1 MTTTTMVVPGGAA
14 VALVER
20 AGSDTREPPP
30 IPAMSASPRAFH
42 ASMAGYAPTPLRHA
56 PHAARRLGVA
66 EVLVKDESERLG
78 LPSFKVLGAS
88 WAVHRALVEHLGA
101 TLEEIPTFE
110 ALSTALAP
118 ARPLTLSAATDGN
131 HGRAVVHVAAR
142 LGLEARIYVPA
153 DMVPARI
160 AAIEEEGATVTVVD
174 GGYDDAV
181 ARSAQDAGERCLV
194 ISDTSW
200 PGYERVPAWVIE
212 GYSTIFAEIDEALE
226 RDGSAQPDVVA
237 VPIGVGA
244 LAAAAVRH
252 YWSLGDGHRPRL
264 AGVEPT
270 SAACV
275 LESVAAGRIVTLGHP
290 QTSIMAGLNCATP
303 SLIAW
308 PLVSR
313 GIDVYL
319 AVPDG
324 YVAEAT
330 RLLAADGIE
339 AGECGA
345 AGLAALT
352 AVSTGPDLAEAGAA
366 LNLGPD
372 SRVLL
377 LCTEG
382 ATDPD
387 AYRRLMRAGA

>member
-1 MTTTTMVVPGGAA
+1 MTATARVLPGGSA
-14 VALVER
+14 VALTQPR
-20 AGSDTREPPP
+20 PGTPLP
-30 IPAMSASPRAFH
+30 IPPMAASLRAFH
-42 ASMAGYAPTPLRHA
+42 GSMPGYRPTPLRRA
-56 PHAARRLGVA
+56 RQAAQRVGVA

-88 WAVHRALVEHLGA
+88 WAIHRAIVEHLDT
-101 TLEEIPTFE
+101 TLDAVPTFE
-110 ALSTALAP
+110 RLKEEAARV
-118 ARPLTLSAATDGN
+118 RPLTLAAATDGN
-131 HGRAVVHVAAR
+131 HGRAVAHVAAL
-142 LGLEARIYVPA
+142 LGLAASIYVPA

-160 AAIEEEGATVTVVD
+160 AAIESEGATVTVVD
-174 GGYDDAV
+174 GGYDAAV
-181 ARSAQDAGERCLV
+181 ARSAQDAGARCLV

-212 GYSTIFAEIDEALE
+212 GYSTIFAEIDAALE
-226 RDGSAQPDVVA
+226 REGCPQPDVVV

-244 LAAAAVRH
+244 LAAAVVAH
-252 YWSLGDGHRPRL
+252 YGALTGPRPRL
-264 AGVEPT
+264 VGVEPT

-275 LESVAAGRIVTLGHP
+275 LESVAAERIVTLNHP
-290 QTSIMAGLNCATP
+290 QNSIMAGLNCATP

-319 AVPDG
+319 AVPDSFIP
-324 YVAEAT
+324 EAT
-330 RLLAADGIE
+330 RLLAADRVV

-352 AVSTGPDLAEAGAA
+352 ALADGPRMDEARDALA
-366 LNLGPD
+366 LGGD

-377 LCTEG
+377 ICTEG
-382 ATDPD
+382 ATDPE
-387 AYRRLMRAGA
+387 AYRRLTGAGL

>member
-1 MTTTTMVVPGGAA
+1 MTSTAKVAPPGAA
-14 VALVER
+14 VALVGRVGLDIR
-20 AGSDTREPPP
+20 AEPP

-42 ASMAGYAPTPLRHA
+42 ASMTGYRPTPLRDA
-56 PHAARRLGVA
+56 PGAAERLGVA

-88 WAVHRALVEHLGA
+88 WAVHRALVEHLGS

-110 ALSTALAP
+110 ALRQRAAS
-118 ARPLTLSAATDGN
+118 ARPLTLAAATDGN
-131 HGRAVVHVAAR
+131 HGRAVAHMAAL
-142 LGLEARIYVPA
+142 LGLEARTYVPA

-160 AAIEEEGATVTVVD
+160 AGIEAEGATVTVLD

-181 ARSAQDAGERCLV
+181 ARSARDAGERCLV

-226 RDGSAQPDVVA
+226 RVQPDVVV

-252 YWSLGDGHRPRL
+252 YWSLDAGRPRL
-264 AGVEPT
+264 VGVEPT

-275 LESVAAGRIVTLGHP
+275 LESVAAGRIVTLEHP

-324 YVAEAT
+324 CIAEAT
-330 RLLAADGIE
+330 RVLAADGIV

-345 AGLAALT
+345 AGLAAMT
-352 AVSTGPDLAEAGAA
+352 AVSADAHLGQAREA
-366 LNLGPD
+366 LGLGGD

-387 AYRRLMRAGA
+387 AYRRLIGAED

>member
-1 MTTTTMVVPGGAA
+1 MTATAKVAPAGAA
-14 VALVER
+14 VALV
-20 AGSDTREPPP
+20 APREPELPP
-30 IPAMSASPRAFH
+30 VPAISASPRDFH
-42 ASMAGYAPTPLRHA
+42 ASMAGYQPTPLRDA
-56 PHAARRLGVA
+56 PRAAQRLGVR
-66 EVLVKDESERLG
+66 EVLVKDESERMG

-88 WAVHRALVEHLGA
+88 WAIHRALVEHLGSS
-101 TLEEIPTFE
+101 LEEIPTFDRLRAE
-110 ALSTALAP
+110 VAR
-118 ARPLTLSAATDGN
+118 ARPLTLVAATDGN
-131 HGRAVVHVAAR
+131 HGRAVAHLAAL
-142 LGLEARIYVPA
+142 LGLEARIYVPG
-153 DMVPARI
+153 DMVVARI
-160 AAIEEEGATVTVVD
+160 AAIEGEGATVTVID
-174 GGYDDAV
+174 GGYDDAM
-181 ARSAQDAGERCLV
+181 ARSAQDAGERRLV

-200 PGYERVPAWVIE
+200 PGYERVPGWVIE
-212 GYSTIFAEIDEALE
+212 GYTTIFAEIDEALTE
-226 RDGSAQPDVVA
+226 AGRGEPDIVV

-252 YWSLGDGHRPRL
+252 YWSRAASRPRL

-313 GIDVYL
+313 GIDLYL
-319 AVPDG
+319 AVPDS
-324 YVAEAT
+324 YLADAT
-330 RLLAADGIE
+330 RLLAADGVV

-345 AGLAALT
+345 AGLAAMT
-352 AVSTGPDLAEAGAA
+352 AAATDTHLAQAREA
-366 LNLGPD
+366 LDLGPE

-382 ATDPD
+382 ATDPG
-387 AYRRLMRAGA
+387 AYRRLIGGGS

>member
-1 MTTTTMVVPGGAA
+1 
-14 VALVER
+14 
-20 AGSDTREPPP
+20 
-30 IPAMSASPRAFH
+30 
-42 ASMAGYAPTPLRHA
+42 
-56 PHAARRLGVA
+56 
-66 EVLVKDESERLG
+66 
-78 LPSFKVLGAS
+78 
-88 WAVHRALVEHLGA
+88 
-101 TLEEIPTFE
+101 
-110 ALSTALAP
+110 
-118 ARPLTLSAATDGN
+118 
-131 HGRAVVHVAAR
+131 
-142 LGLEARIYVPA
+142 
-153 DMVPARI
+153 
-160 AAIEEEGATVTVVD
+160 VTVVD

-181 ARSAQDAGERCLV
+181 ARSARDAGERCLV

-200 PGYERVPAWVIE
+200 PGYERVPAWIIE

-226 RDGSAQPDVVA
+226 RGQPDVVV

-252 YWSLGDGHRPRL
+252 YWSLGGGRPRL
-264 AGVEPT
+264 VGVEPT

-313 GIDVYL
+313 GIDLYL

-324 YVAEAT
+324 FVADAT
-330 RLLAADGIE
+330 RLLAADGIV

-352 AVSTGPDLAEAGAA
+352 AVANPSDAHLGQAREALA
-366 LNLGPD
+366 LGPE

-387 AYRRLMRAGA
+387 AYRRLVG

>member
-1 MTTTTMVVPGGAA
+1 MTTVAPGGAA
-14 VALVER
+14 VALVSP
-20 AGSDTREPPP
+20 GVREEPL
-30 IPAMSASPRAFH
+30 IPAMSVSPRPFH
-42 ASMAGYAPTPLRHA
+42 ASMPGYRPTPPRDA
-56 PHAARRLGVA
+56 PHAARALGA
-66 EVLVKDESERLG
+66 RQVLVKDESERLG

-88 WAVHRALVEHLGA
+88 WAIYRTLVEHLGA

-110 ALSTALAP
+110 ALRERVAP
-118 ARPLTLSAATDGN
+118 ARPLALAAATDGN
-131 HGRAVVHVAAR
+131 HGRAVAHMAAL
-142 LGLEARIYVPA
+142 LGLEAHIYVPA

-160 AAIEEEGATVTVVD
+160 AAIEGEGATVTVVD
-174 GGYDDAV
+174 GGFDEAV

-212 GYSTIFAEIDEALE
+212 GYSTIFAEIDEALD
-226 RDGSAQPDVVA
+226 RDRRAQPDVVV

-252 YWSLGDGHRPRL
+252 YWSLEAGRPRL
-264 AGVEPT
+264 VGVEPT

-275 LESVAAGRIVTLGHP
+275 LESVAAGQIVTLEHP

-308 PLVSR
+308 PVVSR
-313 GIDVYL
+313 GIDLYL
-319 AVPDG
+319 AVPDEFI
-324 YVAEAT
+324 AEAT
-330 RLLAADGIE
+330 RVLATDGIV

-352 AVSTGPDLAEAGAA
+352 ALPAETH
-366 LNLGPD
+366 LSPD

-387 AYRRLMRAGA
+387 AYRRMLDSTS